1 MTAITIVLI
10 INFLM
15 LAANV
20 AMFVGNRKILDKM
33 GQVIHKLNEGVMA
46 ETITERDAFAMA
58 ALKCFDTDIF
68 GDPYDYLAEKAY
80 KVADAMMEKREQE

>member
-15 LAANV
+15 LAANI

-58 ALKCFDTDIF
+58 ALS
-68 GDPYDYLAEKAY
+68 GMLAHSTRY
-80 KVADAMMEKREQE
+80 KPMEEGAD